1 MKSKKIILPFFF
13 LLFLTYSILSIF
25 HSAIAFNWT
34 FQDWAI
40 NYEGGFVRRG
50 LSGEFIFYLS
60 KLIFEN
66 NIQFYFGVP
75 INLTYFYLLSLFCL
89 IFYGLLYKL
98 LKNIDLNFENFF
110 IILSPLSLSFFVYNT
125 GAIGRKEILLFI
137 IFLSFIYLIKF
148 LKRRE
153 NSIFLILFSFPLIIL
168 IHEGMIFFT
177 SIFLI
182 LYFLSINPKNL
193 KFSIICIYCFL
204 FLCLLTFITTAIYKG
219 NTSQVEAICINLNYV
234 KNCNGLSAI
243 GMLSD
248 EHTLSFEIKVLWE
261 RILKDKYLLYYPACA
276 ILGFYPLYRYSSK
289 YYFNIVIKSKKIKI
303 NFSILFIILFINSL
317 PLYIFTHDWGRWL
330 NITYILLMI
339 TFYYLKDA
347 EILFLPNKDKFY
359 LFFYKPDYIKKFIL
373 TLGLL
378 FYSIGINISY
388 FGGYA
393 NWINNY
399 NMMDDKL
406 KFYLK
411 VIKTLPHLF

>member
-1 MKSKKIILPFFF
+1 MKLKKIILPFFF

-34 FQDWAI
+34 FQDWII

-50 LSGEFIFYLS
+50 LSGEFILYLS
-60 KLIFEN
+60 KLIFGN
-66 NIQFYFGVP
+66 NIQLYFGVP

-98 LKNIDLNFENFF
+98 LKNIDLNFETFF

-137 IFLSFIYLIKF
+137 IFFSFIYLIKF
-148 LKRRE
+148 LKKKE
-153 NSIFLILFSFPLIIL
+153 NSIFFILFSFPLIIL
-168 IHEGMIFFT
+168 IHEGMIFFS

-182 LYFLSINPKNL
+182 LYFLSIKPKKL

-204 FLCLLTFITTAIYKG
+204 FLCFLTFITTAIYKG

-234 KNCNGLSAI
+234 KNCNSLSAI

-248 EHTLSFEIKVLWE
+248 VHTLSFEIKVLWA
-261 RILKDKYLLYYPACA
+261 RILKDKYLLYYPLCA
-276 ILGFYPLYRYSSK
+276 ILGFYPLYRYSAR
-289 YYFNIVIKSKKIKI
+289 YYFNIIIKSKKIKV

-347 EILFLPNKDKFY
+347 EILVTSNKDKFY
-359 LFFYKPDYIKKFIL
+359 LIFQEPDYIKKFIL
-373 TLGLL
+373 TLVLL
-378 FYSIGINISY
+378 FYSIGMHISY
-388 FGGYA
+388 FGGYG

-399 NMMDDKL
+399 SMMDDKL

-411 VIKTLPHLF
+411 VIKTIPHLF